1 MGAIKIKG
9 INSSI
14 VITLA
19 EGQWLTHTD
28 EFKQQLRLLA
38 DHGLHCTEVFFD
50 SLPDENQLLLLY
62 DLLAEQGC
70 VITSVRLSHPIEED
84 PSWTMITEPL
94 RSGDI
99 QEFTGS
105 TILIRNIRKT
115 VCITQDAGDL
125 VVLGSVSGQINLK
138 DRSGRLFCMGLDHV
152 RIKIADSDWQELT
165 DSAKVC
171 VYYENQKCCCL
182 RLEEK
187 GSWENVL

>member
-14 VITLA
+14 VITLT
-19 EGQWLTHTD
+19 EGQWLRHTD
-28 EFKQQLRLLA
+28 EFQQQLRLLV

-50 SLPDENQLLLLY
+50 SLPDEKQLLVLY
-62 DLLAEQGC
+62 DLLAEHNC
-70 VITSVRLSHPIEED
+70 LITSIRIRQPVRESF
-84 PSWTMITEPL
+84 SWTMIKEPL
-94 RSGDI
+94 RSGDNLV
-99 QEFTGS
+99 FSDS
-105 TILIRNIRKT
+105 TILVRNIRKT
-115 VCITQDAGDL
+115 VCVRLDRGDL
-125 VVLGSVSGQINLK
+125 VVLGSISGQITVRN
-138 DRSGRLFCMGLDHV
+138 RTSRIYCMGLDHA

-165 DSAKVC
+165 DSAKLC